1 MNKLPNIDD
10 DLFELEEIDDTPEG
24 VDSLKPGDIVKLIFQ
39 IIIDNGI
46 SEEWSVERMWVK
58 VKGFDKTL
66 IIGELDNDSIVTDC
80 LREGHKI
87 VFEKRHIYRKH
98 DKNSR

>member
-1 MNKLPNIDD
+1 MNKLPNVDD
-10 DLFELEEIDDTPEG
+10 DSFELDELDGMNPEEIDN
-24 VDSLKPGDIVKLIFQ
+24 LKSGDIVKLIFR
-39 IIIDNGI
+39 IRIDNEI

-58 VKGFDKTL
+58 IKGFDKTL

-87 VFEKRHIYRKH
+87 VFEKRHIYARE
-98 DKNSR
+98 